1 MKHTRWH
8 TRWRYLKKKINY
20 EYDFLRK
27 KFRLSQIFIF
37 LISLIALVIT
47 GYNDTISF
55 FIGSDSPIPK
65 EWAILKNPK
74 LATILTVSIIAIPY
88 IFVWAADYR
97 NKSREVSDLSV
108 AIQENLVPSVE
119 FKLSKL
125 AKTIKSKFH
134 LDDSIRLS
142 IFVPV
147 RVAFMEW
154 RLQMVCHT
162 SNISVGESQVSL
174 KLDESVV
181 GYTFL
186 KTKKLNIEIIDL
198 SDKAKLPHSFI
209 PLRRENSILVKRDI
223 KAALVIAAFQEGS
236 IAGLLLIDT
245 NNLTNLHK
253 MEDNAL
259 HEYALDWIIGTSG
272 AIKFLWRMKN
282 NV

>member
-1 MKHTRWH
+1 
-8 TRWRYLKKKINY
+8 
-20 EYDFLRK
+20 
-27 KFRLSQIFIF
+27 
-37 LISLIALVIT
+37 
-47 GYNDTISF
+47 
-55 FIGSDSPIPK
+55 
-65 EWAILKNPK
+65 
-74 LATILTVSIIAIPY
+74 
-88 IFVWAADYR
+88 
-97 NKSREVSDLSV
+97 
-108 AIQENLVPSVE
+108 
-119 FKLSKL
+119 
-125 AKTIKSKFH
+125 
-134 LDDSIRLS
+134 
-142 IFVPV
+142 
-147 RVAFMEW
+147 MEW

-162 SNISVGESQVSL
+162 NNISIGESQVSL

-198 SDKAKLPHSFI
+198 SDKNNLPHSFI

-253 MEDNAL
+253 MENNTL
-259 HEYALDWIIGTSG
+259 HQYALDWIIETSG